1 MRALLV
7 VMTGLGVALLV
18 GGLLSFLF
26 GGWVLGAP
34 LLVSGLGP
42 FDGLW
47 SPADY
52 CFLGAVLAAVG
63 AGLAVS
69 GRLGL
74 GAGSRRGDT
83 GGR

>member
-1 MRALLV
+1 MRAFLV
-7 VMTGLGVALLV
+7 AMTGLGAALLT

-26 GGWVLGAP
+26 GGWVLEGT
-34 LLVSGLGP
+34 LGVSGLGP
-42 FDGLW
+42 FNGLW

-52 CFLGAVLAAVG
+52 CFFGAVLSALG

-74 GAGSRRGDT
+74 GVAGRA
-83 GGR
+83 